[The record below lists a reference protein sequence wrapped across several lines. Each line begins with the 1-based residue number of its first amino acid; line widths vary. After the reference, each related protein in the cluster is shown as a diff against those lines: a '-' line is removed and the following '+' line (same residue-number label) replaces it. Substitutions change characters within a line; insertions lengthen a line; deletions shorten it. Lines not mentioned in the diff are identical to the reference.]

1 MNDPSPAAEKR
12 QFARIGVSI
21 PVRYNVI
28 EEERYI
34 KFREQ
39 RKVEGGVSRRSI
51 SNLKFPGTSV
61 SRREETDYDIKER
74 LEIINNKLDYLIGLI
89 ILGPPKRN
97 YEQRAVVTELSGAG
111 LKVVTSQP
119 VYIESYLEICLELPF
134 FPYFI
139 DSIYGQ
145 VKRTTPVQYEN
156 EDKHEFAVE
165 FLELDESVTEEL
177 VQLTF
182 EKQREFLRSRK
193 G

>member
-1 MNDPSPAAEKR
+1 MNDPSQAAEKR
-12 QFARIGVSI
+12 QFARIGVRI

-34 KFREQ
+34 KLREQ

-51 SNLKFPGTSV
+51 SSLKFPGTPV
-61 SRREETDYDIKER
+61 SRREETDYDMKER

-89 ILGPPKRN
+89 VLGPPERN
-97 YEQRAVVTELSGAG
+97 YAQRGVITELSGAG
-111 LKVVTSQP
+111 LKVITSQP
-119 VYIESYLEICLELPF
+119 VYMESYLEICLELPF

-139 DSIYGQ
+139 DGIYGQ